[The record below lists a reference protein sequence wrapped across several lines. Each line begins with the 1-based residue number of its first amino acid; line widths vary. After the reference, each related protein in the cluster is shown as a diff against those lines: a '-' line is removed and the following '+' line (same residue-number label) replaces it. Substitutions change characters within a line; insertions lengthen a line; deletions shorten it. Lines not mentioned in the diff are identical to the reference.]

1 MSWIQDIASFT
12 RKLLILESRVE
23 DHSEEIK
30 DLRRELK
37 ELRDFAQNIAYA
49 LKRHQERA
57 ENRETTMT
65 LSLENELLKLERRLG
80 SSGQKTGEG

>member
-1 MSWIQDIASFT
+1 MSWVQDVASFT

-37 ELRDFAQNIAYA
+37 ERRDIDQNIAYVV
-49 LKRHQERA
+49 KRHQERA
-57 ENRETTMT
+57 ADRETTMA

-80 SSGQKTGEG
+80 SLGQKTGEG